1 MLASD
6 VKIALTKTIEQ
17 DKDIIQIR
25 RINIYQSPI
34 LTVNHKEKIA
44 HIVLDTG
51 ATASLISL
59 QKAKELNL
67 KIEPTVHSAIQ
78 VDGVSGLK
86 VMGEIHTQFH
96 RGKTVLQFSGLV
108 VNRLGTDILGGTNFQ
123 RENDVYSR
131 MSKNIIVIQ
140 GNNVFQTTP
149 VEIMQMDKER
159 KPYLVKVKRSEII
172 VNGDTIEVDL
182 PPTLADQEK
191 YVVEPRH
198 DQGVDICLPQI
209 VQAKGHKLEIEI
221 KGKNR
226 YEPVKLKKN

>member
-6 VKIALTKTIEQ
+6 VKIAHTETNELNE
-17 DKDIIQIR
+17 DIIQIR

-96 RGKTVLQFSGLV
+96 RGNTVLQFSGLV
-108 VNRLGTDILGGTNFQ
+108 VNRLGTDILGGTNFH
-123 RENDVYSR
+123 RENDV
-131 MSKNIIVIQ
+131 Q
-140 GNNVFQTTP
+140 NVQ
-149 VEIMQMDKER
+149 
-159 KPYLVKVKRSEII
+159 
-172 VNGDTIEVDL
+172 
-182 PPTLADQEK
+182 K
-191 YVVEPRH
+191 YNRH
-198 DQGVDICLPQI
+198 QRQ
-209 VQAKGHKLEIEI
+209 
-221 KGKNR
+221 
-226 YEPVKLKKN
+226 